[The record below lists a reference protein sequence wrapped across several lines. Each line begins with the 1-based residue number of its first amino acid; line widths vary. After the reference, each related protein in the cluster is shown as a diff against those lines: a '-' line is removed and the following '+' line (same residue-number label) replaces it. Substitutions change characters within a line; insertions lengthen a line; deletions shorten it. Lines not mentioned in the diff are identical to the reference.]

1 MKEKKKHSIFR
12 LFLIP
17 LILIMFIQSGIT
29 LGTLVFRKTVDMIQ
43 EYSISI
49 MSRMV
54 ENRKVILEND
64 MTQRWSAI
72 YEQEDGVNEIVRTF
86 LQERHV
92 SIRRVLTSSELKQQM
107 LEQIFPQCLEIIQ
120 SNMTTGIFLVLTGT
134 DPNNSGVYDG
144 FFIRDSDP
152 AVSSMNYSDLLMERG
167 AKELARMYN
176 VSLDT
181 YWRKSFELKPQGERE
196 GDSFFYEPLRAG
208 RENIDAS
215 IEDLGYW
222 SMPFHL
228 GGDKNDSHDM
238 ITYSIPLRYDG
249 AVYGILGVEIS
260 VNYLKDY
267 LPVSEL
273 NENEQSGYVLA
284 VHNSDGS
291 YTPMAGRGVLFSNI
305 TSEGKSFTL
314 HQTGYDDLFRVD
326 GVRLGGQG
334 IFAIVCPLKLYS
346 TNVPYDNTNWVLIGM
361 DTESNLFGMSRQLYV
376 MMVVAILSGLAFGV
390 FGIYII
396 VKHLTKPIK
405 RLMDSI
411 SQGRNGLLKFQLSNI
426 REVDALYDVVNDLT
440 QKQRE
445 SENALMEE
453 KEMYRLALETTE
465 DTFFSYD
472 FQEKAVDIFNHESMN
487 GHWEYGETGILSMN
501 FQNIHEE
508 DREYFQRIV
517 TEMPDEFALEFRL
530 WYPLQ
535 NAYNWVELNA
545 SVLNNTEG
553 KRWKLVGSFKNIQEE
568 KEYKLE
574 EQRRN
579 TLDGVTSLY
588 CYAAGK
594 EFLQNC
600 FEDSVDGAM
609 ILLQIQNLQQI
620 NEQNGIVF
628 GDMILEEIGWII
640 RKSYQTLAF
649 RLDSNEILIWLSDS
663 TSEEAKQYC
672 DDILG
677 KFARA
682 FDSSLFELEVR
693 IGIAVN
699 QNRHGFTELARMA
712 KAAQLQANDRELY
725 KFYKDIDGMNKRSL
739 PVLHGR
745 QLITTDYGDF
755 VNMVSLALNLFGK
768 GDNLAAQMALLLR
781 KIGYHYHVDDVL
793 VTIARPDFHSNYL
806 EYQWHRK
813 DANKEDVALSYSEEE
828 WNTFLDWINGKEL
841 LDVSEED
848 CEKPAIRK
856 FLHIDKA
863 ARGITMPMYDNGVF
877 MGMFTLMGT
886 GGGLED
892 DGIDREGLLEVQSVI
907 QSQLNQQRHDLA
919 SKAKSNFLSR
929 MSHEIRTPMNGI
941 IGMTAIALTEG
952 QSQEKMV
959 ECLEKIKNS
968 SDYLL
973 GLINDILDMSKIES
987 GKMHLEPVDFS
998 MEELLT
1004 TITELI
1010 TPQAK
1015 AKHIEFVK
1023 DISLVNQWF
1032 LGDRMRISQ
1041 VLINLLGNA
1050 VKFTPEHGEVRLT
1063 IRETNDAQDS
1073 QLYFAVQDTGVGISK
1088 ENQKRVFKSFE
1099 QVGGPAS
1106 AKLQGTG
1113 LGLSISSRLV
1123 QLMGSTI
1130 ELESEPG
1137 EGSTF
1142 YFEIMLPQ
1150 GKKPE
1155 EEENQEEFS
1164 FEGFHILVVEDNEL
1178 NSEIARSLLEE
1189 AGFVVEC
1196 VYDGAQAVEHMEN
1209 TQPHTYDVIL
1219 MDIMMPVMDG
1229 LDATRAIRSSKR
1241 EDLRQIPIIAMS
1253 ANAFDDDLKKSV
1265 ECGMNGHLSKPVE
1278 VEKLYRMLS
1287 DILHKK

>member
-1 MKEKKKHSIFR
+1 MKEKKKYSIFR

-29 LGTLVFRKTVDMIQ
+29 LGTLVFRKTVNMIQ

-49 MSRMV
+49 LSRIV

-64 MTQRWSAI
+64 MTQRWSPV
-72 YEQEDGVNEIVRTF
+72 YEQENGMNEMVKAFLRERQMSVR
-86 LQERHV
+86 E
-92 SIRRVLTSSELKQQM
+92 VLNSSELKQQL

-120 SNMTTGIFLVLTGT
+120 NNMTTGVFVVLTGT
-134 DPNNSGVYDG
+134 DLNNMGVYDG
-144 FFIRDSDP
+144 FFVRDSDP
-152 AVSSMNYSDLLMERG
+152 SVSSMNYSDLLMERG
-167 AKELARMYN
+167 AKELARKYN

-181 YWRKSFELKPQGERE
+181 YWRKSFELKPQGESE
-196 GDSFFYEPLRAG
+196 DDNFFYEPLRAG
-208 RENIDAS
+208 SENMGAE

-228 GGDKNDSHDM
+228 GEDKNDSHDM
-238 ITYSIPLRYDG
+238 ITYSVPLRYNG
-249 AVYGILGVEIS
+249 VVYGVLGIEVS
-260 VNYLKDY
+260 VNYLKEY

-273 NENEQSGYVLA
+273 NENEQSGYMIALRN
-284 VHNSDGS
+284 HDGS
-291 YTPMAGRGVLFSNI
+291 YTPLLGRGVLFSNVSSVD
-305 TSEGKSFTL
+305 TQFTL
-314 HQTGYDDLFRVD
+314 HETGYDNLFRVEN
-326 GVRLGGQG
+326 VRLGTQG
-334 IFAIVCPLKLYS
+334 IFAVVCPLKLYS
-346 TNVPYDNTNWVLIGM
+346 TNVPYDNTDWVLIGL
-361 DTESNLFGMSRQLYV
+361 DTESHLFGMGRQLYV
-376 MMVVAILSGLAFGV
+376 MMVIAILSGLVFGV
-390 FGIYII
+390 FGIYFII
-396 VKHLTKPIK
+396 KHLTKPIK
-405 RLMDSI
+405 RLMSCI
-411 SQGRNGLLKFQLSNI
+411 SQGRNGLLNFQPSNI
-426 REVDALYDVVNDLT
+426 REVDALYEVVKDLT

-445 SENALMEE
+445 SKNALMEE
-453 KEMYRLALETTE
+453 KELYRLALETTE

-472 FQEKAVDIFNHESMN
+472 FEKRAVDIVGHETMN
-487 GHWEYGETGILSMN
+487 GHWEYGDEEISLNN
-501 FQNIHEE
+501 FKNIHEE
-508 DREYFQRIV
+508 DREYFQRIIA
-517 TEMPDEFALEFRL
+517 EMPDEFALEFRL
-530 WYPLQ
+530 WHPQ
-535 NAYNWVELNA
+535 KNAYNWVYLNA
-545 SVLNNTEG
+545 KVLNDTEG
-553 KRWKLVGSFKNIQEE
+553 KRWKLVGSLKNIQEE

-579 TLDGVTSLY
+579 TLDGVTRLY
-588 CYAAGK
+588 CFAAGK

-609 ILLQIQNLQQI
+609 ILFQIQNLQQI

-649 RLDSNEILIWLSDS
+649 RLDSNEILIWLSDNIRK
-663 TSEEAKQYC
+663 EAKQYC
-672 DDILG
+672 DDILE
-677 KFARA
+677 KIDEA
-682 FDSSLFELEVR
+682 FDSSLFGLEIR

-699 QNRHGFTELARMA
+699 QDRRGFMELARMA
-712 KAAQLQANDRELY
+712 KAAQLQANGRERY
-725 KFYKDIDGMNKRSL
+725 KFYKDIDDSSKGSL

-745 QLITTDYGDF
+745 QLLTTEYGDF

-768 GDNLAAQMALLLR
+768 GNNLTAQMALLLR
-781 KIGYHYHVDDVL
+781 KIGYHYNVDDVQI
-793 VTIARPDFHSNYL
+793 TIVRRDFHANYL

-813 DANKEDVALSYSEEE
+813 SPDKEDAALSYSEEE
-828 WNTFLDWINGKEL
+828 WDTFSMWIDGREL
-841 LDVSEED
+841 LEVTEED
-848 CEKPAIRK
+848 CANPAIRK
-856 FLHIDKA
+856 FLHLDGA
-863 ARGITMPMYDNGVF
+863 ASGITIPMYDNGAF

-886 GGGLED
+886 AGGLEGD
-892 DGIDREGLLEVQSVI
+892 RIDRESLLEVHSVI

-952 QSQEKMV
+952 QSREKMV

-987 GKMHLEPVDFS
+987 GKMHLESDNFS

-1023 DISLVNQWF
+1023 DVRLVNQWF

-1050 VKFTPEHGEVRLT
+1050 VKFTPEHGEVRLV
-1063 IRETNDAQDS
+1063 IKEAEGSENSA
-1073 QLYFAVQDTGVGISK
+1073 LYFAVQDTGVGISK
-1088 ENQKRVFKSFE
+1088 ENQKRVFQSFE
-1099 QVGGPAS
+1099 QVGGPS
-1106 AKLQGTG
+1106 SSKLQGTG
-1113 LGLSISSRLV
+1113 LGLSISNRLV
-1123 QLMGSTI
+1123 QMMGSTI
-1130 ELESEPG
+1130 ELMSEPG

-1142 YFEIMLPQ
+1142 CFEIMLPL
-1150 GKKPE
+1150 GKQVE
-1155 EEENQEEFS
+1155 EEEKQEEFS

-1209 TQPHTYDVIL
+1209 TKPHTYDVIL

-1253 ANAFDDDLKKSV
+1253 ANAFDDDLRKSV

-1278 VEKLYRMLS
+1278 VDKLYRMLA
-1287 DILHKK
+1287 DILYKK

>member
-64 MTQRWSAI
+64 MTQRWSSV
-72 YEQEDGVNEIVRTF
+72 YEQENGLNEIVGIF
-86 LQERHV
+86 LQEHRV
-92 SIRRVLTSSELKQQM
+92 SIREVLNSSELKQQL
-107 LEQIFPQCLEIIQ
+107 LERIFPQCLEIIQ
-120 SNMTTGIFLVLTGT
+120 SNMSTGIFLTLTGGSQ
-134 DPNNSGVYDG
+134 NNDGVYDG

-152 AVSSMNYSDLLMERG
+152 AVSPLNYSDLLMERG

-196 GDSFFYEPLRAG
+196 GDNFFYEPLRAES
-208 RENIDAS
+208 ENMDAA

-228 GGDKNDSHDM
+228 GDDKNDSHDM
-238 ITYSIPLRYDG
+238 ITYSVPLRYNG
-249 AVYGILGVEIS
+249 VVYGVLGVEVS

-273 NENEQSGYVLA
+273 NENEQSGYMIALRN
-284 VHNSDGS
+284 HDGS
-291 YTPMAGRGVLFSNI
+291 YTPVVGRGVLFSNV
-305 TSEGKSFTL
+305 SSADMNFTI
-314 HQTGYDDLFRVD
+314 HETGYDNLFRVEN
-326 GVRLGGQG
+326 VRLGTQG
-334 IFAIVCPLKLYS
+334 IFAVLCPLKLYS
-346 TNVPYDNTNWVLIGM
+346 TNVPYENTDWVLIGF
-361 DTESNLFGMSRQLYV
+361 DTESHLFGMSRQLYV
-376 MMVVAILSGLAFGV
+376 MMVIAILSGLVFGV
-390 FGIYII
+390 FGIYFI

-405 RLMDSI
+405 RLMTCI
-411 SQGRNGLLKFQLSNI
+411 SQGRNGLLNFQLSNI
-426 REVDALYDVVNDLT
+426 REVDALYEVVNDLT
-440 QKQRE
+440 QKQRA

-453 KEMYRLALETTE
+453 KELYRLALETTE

-472 FQEKAVDIFNHESMN
+472 FEKRAVDIVNHEAMN
-487 GHWEYGETGILSMN
+487 GHWEYSDEEILTKN
-501 FQNIHEE
+501 FKNIHEE
-508 DREYFQRIV
+508 DREYFQRIIA
-517 TEMPDEFALEFRL
+517 EMPDEFSLEFRL
-530 WYPLQ
+530 WYPQ
-535 NAYNWVELNA
+535 EKSYNWVYLNA
-545 SVLNNTEG
+545 HVLYNTEG
-553 KRWKLVGSFKNIQEE
+553 KRWKLVGSLKNIQEE

-588 CYAAGK
+588 CFAAGK

-649 RLDSNEILIWLSDS
+649 RLDSNEILIWLSDN
-663 TSEEAKQYC
+663 TREDAQRYC
-672 DDILG
+672 DDILA
-677 KFARA
+677 KFGEA
-682 FDSSLFELEVR
+682 FDCNLFELRIR

-699 QNRHGFTELARMA
+699 QNSRDFMELARMA
-712 KAAQLQANDRELY
+712 KAAQLQANDRESY
-725 KFYKDIDGMNKRSL
+725 KFYEDIEDRSKNSL

-745 QLITTDYGDF
+745 QLLTTEYGDF

-768 GDNLAAQMALLLR
+768 GDNLAAQMVLLLR
-781 KIGYHYHVDDVL
+781 KIGYHYNVDDVQI
-793 VTIARPDFHSNYL
+793 TIVRPDFHSNYL

-813 DANKEDVALSYSEEE
+813 GVGKEDAALSYSEEE
-828 WNTFLDWINGKEL
+828 WHVFSEWIDGMEL
-841 LDVSEED
+841 IEVSEKD
-848 CEKPAIRK
+848 CANPAICK
-856 FLHIDKA
+856 FLHLDKP

-886 GGGLED
+886 ADGLES
-892 DGIDREGLLEVQSVI
+892 DGIDRDSLLEVHSVI

-998 MEELLT
+998 MDELLT

-1010 TPQAK
+1010 TLQAK

-1063 IRETNDAQDS
+1063 IRESKGAQNS

-1099 QVGGPAS
+1099 QVGGPS
-1106 AKLQGTG
+1106 SSKLQGTG

-1130 ELESEPG
+1130 ELLSEPG
-1137 EGSTF
+1137 EGSKF
-1142 YFEIMLPQ
+1142 YFKIMLPIGTQ
-1150 GKKPE
+1150 TE
-1155 EEENQEEFS
+1155 EEKNQEEFS
-1164 FEGFHILVVEDNEL
+1164 FEGFRILVVEDNEL

-1209 TQPHTYDVIL
+1209 TEPHTYDVIL

-1278 VEKLYRMLS
+1278 VDKLYRMLS
-1287 DILHKK
+1287 DILYNK